1 MSQEQ
6 ILENNALDAGAKA
19 KQLQQRFEQL
29 PQDWQDNL
37 KELSKLED
45 LRSLTAQIKARNGSA
60 QELRDM
66 RVNLVGE
73 AATQRLE
80 QLDQQRSD
88 WKQRVQSY
96 LDERKT
102 IMDSNMS
109 ASAKDQAIQ
118 QLKQQQFQ
126 SPQEQQRLQTF
137 ETVHDQGGILPF
149 SN

>member
-1 MSQEQ
+1 
-6 ILENNALDAGAKA
+6 
-19 KQLQQRFEQL
+19 
-29 PQDWQDNL
+29 
-37 KELSKLED
+37 
-45 LRSLTAQIKARNGSA
+45 
-60 QELRDM
+60 M

-102 IMDSNMS
+102 IVDSNMS

-126 SPQEQQRLQTF
+126 STQEQQRLQTF
-137 ETVHDQGGILPF
+137 ETVYDQGGPLPF

>member
-1 MSQEQ
+1 M
-6 ILENNALDAGAKA
+6 DAVNKA
-19 KQLQQRFEQL
+19 KQLQQRFDQL
-29 PQDWQDNL
+29 PPGLAGKPQGSIQTG
-37 KELSKLED
+37 
-45 LRSLTAQIKARNGSA
+45 RFYSLTEQIKARNGSA

-102 IMDSNMS
+102 IVDSNMS

-118 QLKQQQFQ
+118 QSSNSNSSSPHRNSNVYKHLKRFMTKEA
-126 SPQEQQRLQTF
+126 PY
-137 ETVHDQGGILPF
+137 PF
-149 SN
+149 LATSNT